1 MYNLSGGLTMNNHMI
16 AQKLLAHA
24 RLLQGGA
31 NLYRIR
37 AYRHAAM
44 IIDGLERSVAEM
56 LAQRGRSSLASLPG
70 IGDHLAAS
78 IEILVKTGEVAPRS
92 ARRPE
97 CALS

>member
-1 MYNLSGGLTMNNHMI
+1 MNNHLI

-24 RLLQGGA
+24 RSLQGGA

-44 IIDGLERSVAEM
+44 IIDGLEKSVAEM
-56 LAQRGRSSLASLPG
+56 LAHRGRSCLADMPG

-78 IEILVKTGEVAPRS
+78 IESLVKTGKVAPRS
-92 ARRPE
+92 SRQPE
-97 CALS
+97 CALP